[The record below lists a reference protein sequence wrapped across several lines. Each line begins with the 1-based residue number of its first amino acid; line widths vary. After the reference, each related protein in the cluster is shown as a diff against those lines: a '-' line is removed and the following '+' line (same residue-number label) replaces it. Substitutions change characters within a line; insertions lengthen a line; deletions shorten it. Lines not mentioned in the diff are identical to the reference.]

1 MMLRGALA
9 PAGDAPKSCC
19 WREAGCELRTE
30 SPLASGVVGSG
41 ALAEKRLVC
50 GAGYA
55 MVL

>member
-55 MVL
+55 MVW

>member
-1 MMLRGALA
+1 MMLRAALA